1 MPVLSPAQL
10 ESFLERGFCILE
22 NAFDRQLAEDTVRRA
37 YTRMGFTPHEP
48 ASWANFDQCLLH
60 SISRCILPLSVQS
73 SGDIGRKYRRVE
85 QVPLL
90 GGVQRR
96 DRRQLGAGTDA
107 SAGAHA
113 LANA

>member
-60 SISRCILPLSVQS
+60 SISRCILPLFAQS
-73 SGDIGRKYRRVE
+73 SDQDGKYRRVE